1 MTSQAGQ
8 RIIAIHIVFNVSI
21 SKGNQAM
28 KLGQLIEYNM
38 RNTFLETSYTKRG
51 GYFIILKGLPIS
63 NFLRRESKLLN

>member
-38 RNTFLETSYTKRG
+38 RNTFLETYTERG